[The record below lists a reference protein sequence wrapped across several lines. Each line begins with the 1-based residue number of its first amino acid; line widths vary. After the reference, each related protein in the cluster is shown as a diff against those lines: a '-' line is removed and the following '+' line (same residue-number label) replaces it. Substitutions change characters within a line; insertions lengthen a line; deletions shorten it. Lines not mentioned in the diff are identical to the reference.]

1 MPTALPLRLLQLI
14 TGLFLYGFGASLMI
28 RAAIGV
34 APWDVLS
41 QGIAAQTPLSFG
53 LATNAIGALVLLLW
67 WPLRQKPGLGT
78 VLNVMLIGPSAQF
91 GLWLLPPSALAGRWR
106 CSVPA
111 CCWWRWPPAC
121 TSVPALARGH
131 AMA

>member
-1 MPTALPLRLLQLI
+1 MPTTLPLRLLQLI

-53 LATNAIGALVLLLW
+53 LATNAIGALAAAV
-67 WPLRQKPGLGT
+67 
-78 VLNVMLIGPSAQF
+78 VA
-91 GLWLLPPSALAGRWR
+91 AAAGRASAP
-106 CSVPA
+106 CS
-111 CCWWRWPPAC
+111 
-121 TSVPALARGH
+121 T
-131 AMA
+131 